1 MDLLSIVFPV
11 VFCSCFL
18 FVLPICVSYLCFL
31 LIASSSSSFSC
42 SPDDVFLLSV
52 YTVEI
57 FLMHEL
63 IMHKSDNAS
72 IFAVTELVPI

>member
-1 MDLLSIVFPV
+1 MEFRG
-11 VFCSCFL
+11 
-18 FVLPICVSYLCFL
+18 VSEDISSRGLVCITL
-31 LIASSSSSFSC
+31 TGLAVGSASTIRDSLMGAGSS
-42 SPDDVFLLSV
+42 

>member
-1 MDLLSIVFPV
+1 MWEDALAVLL
-11 VFCSCFL
+11 
-18 FVLPICVSYLCFL
+18 
-31 LIASSSSSFSC
+31 
-42 SPDDVFLLSV
+42 

>member
-1 MDLLSIVFPV
+1 MAMRPALPRTNYCHFNSKTNNECIQLFPGPSAFMDRF
-11 VFCSCFL
+11 
-18 FVLPICVSYLCFL
+18 
-31 LIASSSSSFSC
+31 
-42 SPDDVFLLSV
+42 
-52 YTVEI
+52 TVEI

>member
-1 MDLLSIVFPV
+1 MIK
-11 VFCSCFL
+11 
-18 FVLPICVSYLCFL
+18 
-31 LIASSSSSFSC
+31 SFA
-42 SPDDVFLLSV
+42 